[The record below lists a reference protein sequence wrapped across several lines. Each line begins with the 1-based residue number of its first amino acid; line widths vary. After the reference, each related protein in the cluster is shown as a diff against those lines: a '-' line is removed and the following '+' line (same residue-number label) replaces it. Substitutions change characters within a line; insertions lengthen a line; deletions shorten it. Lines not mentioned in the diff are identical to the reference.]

1 MLATMPVRI
10 RPRMLTFPVK
20 GHFLSMYDPS
30 MACKDIITCWAC
42 CVYLWRVH
50 PFIWTKLSSQ
60 DMDEKQNPRFDLA
73 HKKAHVWGIWT
84 MSWRHETR
92 KWACFNLC
100 KFLIPPWNCGKNK
113 PIITVFTRVL
123 VDPVYK
129 STPNFWGQKLDFLHF
144 QIRISWKIILYFVEL
159 SFSYHRYVNKSQ
171 QVSTPS
177 FNKLIRMCIRA
188 FYTV

>member
-1 MLATMPVRI
+1 MLATMPVRT

-60 DMDEKQNPRFDLA
+60 DMDEKQNPRFNLA

-113 PIITVFTRVL
+113 PIIIFHQKYEVCQLRFLRKIFNLSMITSRRKVSCWVL
-123 VDPVYK
+123 PKKNCASSCVARK
-129 STPNFWGQKLDFLHF
+129 
-144 QIRISWKIILYFVEL
+144 
-159 SFSYHRYVNKSQ
+159 
-171 QVSTPS
+171 
-177 FNKLIRMCIRA
+177 
-188 FYTV
+188 YTWF